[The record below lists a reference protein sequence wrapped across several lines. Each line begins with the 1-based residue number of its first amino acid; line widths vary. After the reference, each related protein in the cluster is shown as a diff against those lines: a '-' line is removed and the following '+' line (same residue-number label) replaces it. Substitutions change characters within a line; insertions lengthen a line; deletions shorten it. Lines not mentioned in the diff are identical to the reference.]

1 MKSQL
6 YELVQKSSNGAYPVK
21 IETPTFTYSDDFDRS
36 SNTHNIVCVSNIV
49 IDSKSLIFRSA
60 VFTNQKAANHDVCRI
75 VYEHIEKL
83 YASKSKS
90 KSNNPNTA
98 TTTTPI
104 SVIPNIQKN
113 GADIMQHAN
122 PDISMVRSERSE
134 HTEHTEH
141 TDRLVRPAVHAHP
154 RPAYH
159 KYPKPAKRAVQDMQ
173 MQIDDVIINKKL
185 LVLIDYENVSNAQQL
200 ERLYNF
206 LSKVTVYIDDD
217 NDDVDDDKY
226 EIMEADEMDADAEPI
241 ETLEPTVKPQPMPS
255 IEIIKFAGHASTMK
269 DTADIVVRS
278 TRNDAVDHYIGFY
291 LGMRIGTNPNLT
303 KTHSIH
309 ILSRDK
315 FASCLQDFCFA
326 VIHNVDVDHLIETV
340 TGLAINL

>member
-1 MKSQL
+1 
-6 YELVQKSSNGAYPVK
+6 
-21 IETPTFTYSDDFDRS
+21 
-36 SNTHNIVCVSNIV
+36 
-49 IDSKSLIFRSA
+49 
-60 VFTNQKAANHDVCRI
+60 
-75 VYEHIEKL
+75 
-83 YASKSKS
+83 
-90 KSNNPNTA
+90 
-98 TTTTPI
+98 
-104 SVIPNIQKN
+104 
-113 GADIMQHAN
+113 MQ
-122 PDISMVRSERSE
+122 
-134 HTEHTEH
+134 
-141 TDRLVRPAVHAHP
+141 
-154 RPAYH
+154 
-159 KYPKPAKRAVQDMQ
+159 MQ
-173 MQIDDVIINKKL
+173 MQIDDVIIDKNL

-217 NDDVDDDKY
+217 NDNDNDNDDADDDKY
-226 EIMEADEMDADAEPI
+226 EIMEADEMDDANAEPI
-241 ETLEPTVKPQPMPS
+241 ETLEPTAKPQSHPS